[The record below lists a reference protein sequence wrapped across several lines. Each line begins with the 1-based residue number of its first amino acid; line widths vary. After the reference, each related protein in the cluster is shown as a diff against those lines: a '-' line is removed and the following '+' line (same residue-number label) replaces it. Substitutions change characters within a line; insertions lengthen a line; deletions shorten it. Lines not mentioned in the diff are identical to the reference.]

1 MAETQWHDGA
11 KRRKT
16 TSGKPGQQWA
26 ELPVDV
32 LLSVAY
38 AASYPSASLYAA
50 VGHVCTRWRAAIAS
64 ARPPGAFP
72 GSLPLL
78 ALQELPPTSR
88 RGYMTGLPEEWR
100 DRVRYGVPRVVESDI
115 RGAVG
120 SCHGWLI
127 VLDPDAAH
135 LALRNPATGHAIHLP
150 SLRPLISSAQV
161 STPSVDVHRVIISH
175 DPALHKDFV
184 VLLFLAGIT
193 TRCFTFRGGANAW
206 AAHAHREFHVEDVLF
221 FSGRFVAVDKHN
233 NMGVFEWREKDGS
246 GDHLAMKTRR
256 IQPRMHD
263 PRRIPVSC
271 YGSVFLVDLSGS
283 LLVATVWCDRRA
295 RQIPPEVNRTRRTE
309 QILEVDFSDDSG
321 VDGAVLLA
329 KERVNLGGHA
339 VFLGH
344 GNSVAVAGEHFPAL
358 GTDVTPASTARCCWQ
373 KKG

>member
-1 MAETQWHDGA
+1 MDRDGKKKLPPLFLSCIGSRLIFSVGWGHVRYMASTSPIFHSSSSSAGVDIRIGMCTVPDTQRTQVQPVGKNNTCPYIMSQGRTKICLWQKRRHDGA

-16 TSGKPGQQWA
+16 TSSKPGRQWA

-38 AASYPSASLYAA
+38 AASYPSASLHAA

-64 ARPPGAFP
+64 NRAFP

-100 DRVRYGVPRVVESDI
+100 DRVRYGVPRVVESDT

-135 LALRNPATGHAIHLP
+135 LSLRNPATGHAIHLP
-150 SLRPLISSAQV
+150 SLRPLISS
-161 STPSVDVHRVIISH
+161 PSVDVHRVIISH

-221 FSGRFVAVDKHN
+221 FSGRFVAVDKQN
-233 NMGVFEWREKDGS
+233 NLGVFEWRDKDDDG

-263 PRRIPVSC
+263 PRRI
-271 YGSVFLVDLSGS
+271 
-283 LLVATVWCDRRA
+283 LLWVRVLGR
-295 RQIPPEVNRTRRTE
+295 PER
-309 QILEVDFSDDSG
+309 
-321 VDGAVLLA
+321 
-329 KERVNLGGHA
+329 
-339 VFLGH
+339 
-344 GNSVAVAGEHFPAL
+344 
-358 GTDVTPASTARCCWQ
+358 
-373 KKG
+373 